1 MKRWRR
7 LLAVLLAALLT
18 CALPLVALAEPVI
31 AGDDG
36 LALELAGDALEIG
49 DALRPDAAELEIGL
63 AEPVNVDAALDLQ
76 DNPGEGGEEDPEGEG
91 GEAVDDGFDVEDGV
105 VTGYHGE
112 GGDIVIPER
121 ATAIGQWAFCES
133 PLVTGVTIPGNI
145 QDIGQGC
152 FSNCPNLTRVT
163 IEDGPTVIR
172 HAAFSE
178 CPKLKEV
185 SVPGS
190 VKQIEGA
197 AFNTCSALKKLTL
210 GNGIED
216 IGWNVFQNCTSLTK
230 VTIPDSVKSLGD
242 ACFMGCS
249 GLVSLA
255 LPESL
260 ESVEYQ
266 AFRDCTGL
274 KSVTIPGSVKKLQY
288 TFKGCS
294 ALEMATIK
302 EGLEYLYEDV
312 FAECKK
318 LKKVTLPNTL
328 KHIGQGTF
336 YGCAALKSIKIP
348 ESVEA
353 LESYAFGRCNGLTSV
368 TIPAGVREFEGNPFI
383 GCLNLKKI
391 VVAKGNASF
400 VFSGGL
406 LYTRDMKTLICCVG
420 SRTSATIVDGVKTI
434 GDRAFEHC
442 DNLKD
447 VTIPG
452 SVRTIGE
459 GAFENCNRLKKVSI
473 PEGVKTLEY
482 CAFSDCGALER
493 VEMPRSL
500 RTIGDEAFLG
510 CAALK
515 IVIIPSGVKSIGEN
529 VFNYQDDEGDHPVK
543 AIFIVEDG
551 SYAQKYAKENGLTVR
566 IDLSKAKVTVAD
578 QVVTGKSLKPAM
590 KVVLNKKTLKSG
602 KDYKVSYKAN
612 KAVGTAT
619 VTVTGMGGYAGTA
632 TGSFAINPK
641 PVAGLKLEA
650 GAKRLTASW
659 NKVKGITG
667 YQLQY
672 SLKKGFAP
680 AKKVTIAEADTVSKV
695 IKFLQ
700 SGKTYYVRIRAYG
713 KVNGKTYW
721 SAWSDA
727 QSVKVK

>member
-1 MKRWRR
+1 MKQWRR
-7 LLAVLLAALLT
+7 LLAALLAALLI
-18 CALPLVALAEPVI
+18 CGLPLAALAEPVVEV
-31 AGDDG
+31 DDG
-36 LALELAGDALEIG
+36 LDLVLEEEALEIEDG
-49 DALRPDAAELEIGL
+49 LEADVAGLEIDL
-63 AEPVNVDAALDLQ
+63 AEAAPLAVDLAPLA
-76 DNPGEGGEEDPEGEG
+76 NEGEE
-91 GEAVDDGFDVEDGV
+91 GEAADDGFDIEDGV
-105 VTGYHGE
+105 VVGYHGE

-121 ATAIGQWAFCES
+121 ATAIGQWAFAES

-230 VTIPDSVKSLGD
+230 VTIPDSVKALGER
-242 ACFMGCS
+242 CFMGCS
-249 GLVSLA
+249 ALASLA

-260 ESVEYQ
+260 DSLEQE
-266 AFRDCTGL
+266 AFQDCTSL
-274 KSVTIPGSVKKLQY
+274 KSVTIPGSVKKLQC
-288 TFKGCS
+288 TFKNCS
-294 ALEMATIK
+294 NLEKVTIK
-302 EGLEYLYEDV
+302 EGLEYLYDDV
-312 FAECKK
+312 FGDCVK
-318 LKKVTLPNTL
+318 LKSVTLPNTL

-348 ESVEA
+348 KSVES
-353 LESYAFGRCNGLTSV
+353 LESYAFGHCNGLTSV

-420 SRTSATIVDGVKTI
+420 SRTSATIADGVKTI
-434 GDRAFEHC
+434 GEQAFEHC
-442 DNLKD
+442 EKLK
-447 VTIPG
+447 
-452 SVRTIGE
+452 E
-459 GAFENCNRLKKVSI
+459 VSI
-473 PEGVKTLEY
+473 PDGVKTLEY
-482 CAFSDCGALER
+482 CAFSDCTALER

-515 IVIIPSGVKSIGEN
+515 IVKIPSGVKRIGEN
-529 VFNYQDDEGDHPVK
+529 AFVYQDDDGDHPVK
-543 AIFIVEDG
+543 ATFIVEDD
-551 SYAQKYAKENGLTVR
+551 SYALKYAKENGLNAR
-566 IDLSKAKVTVAD
+566 IDLSKGKVTVVGD
-578 QVVTGKSLKPAM
+578 YVYTGKAVKPIRLALQ
-590 KVVLNKKTLKSG
+590 LNG
-602 KDYKVSYKAN
+602 KFMQLLIGVDCKLSYRNN

-619 VTVTGMGGYAGTA
+619 VTVTGKGSYTGSA
-632 TGSFAINPK
+632 TGTFDIIPK
-641 PVAGLKLEA
+641 PVTGLKLEA
-650 GAKRLTASW
+650 GAKRLIASW
-659 NKVKGITG
+659 KKDKVIDG
-667 YQLQY
+667 YQIQY
-672 SLKKGFAP
+672 GLKKNFSD
-680 AKKVTIAEADTVSKV
+680 AKQVTVPNAATVKRV
-695 IKFLQ
+695 VKNLT
-700 SGKTYYVRIRAYG
+700 SGKTYYVRIRAYKKVDG
-713 KVNGKTYW
+713 KVYR

-727 QSVKVK
+727 QRVKVR